1 MLIARCGPCWS
12 LLLQHTP
19 ADDLV
24 LDLTGALEDR
34 QYARVAPEAL
44 RLELHRVSVTA
55 MHLHRLARD
64 PFGHLGGKRLGQSGF
79 VVASLAGVFFAGGEV
94 AKLARGFDLDGHVR
108 QLVPDHLEVADRLA
122 ELLAVLRI
130 LDRAFERRLRHADAA
145 RRRLDSRRLVT
156 RHQLV

>member
-1 MLIARCGPCWS
+1 MAQAAPGWS
-12 LLLQHTP
+12 ILLHDTP

-24 LDLTGALEDR
+24 LDLAGALEDR
-34 QYARVAPEAL
+34 QHARVAPEAL
-44 RLELHRVSVTA
+44 RLELHRVSVAA

-64 PFGHLGGKRLGQSGF
+64 PLGHLGGERLGQSGL
-79 VVASLAGVFFAGGEV
+79 VVASLASVFFGGGEV
-94 AKLARGFDLDGHVR
+94 AKLPRGLDLDGHVR

-145 RRRLDSRRLVT
+145 
-156 RHQLV
+156 